1 MKLKT
6 KNRGFNFL
14 GKQVDISDGTNDVSG
29 PFGTDVELLKFYI
42 KMLYEGT
49 LKIGSSGF
57 KRMCT
62 IKDRVIEQEKEMLI
76 RCPALLGNKKRRKF
90 IADICNVVSK
100 AQEIKHTH

>member
-62 IKDRVIEQEKEMLI
+62 IKAVSYTHLRAPETREERGRRGVVV
-76 RCPALLGNKKRRKF
+76 KKF
-90 IADICNVVSK
+90 
-100 AQEIKHTH
+100 